1 MLKGLKGIDECS
13 KGKYSLNGER
23 NVSKSTHNLKKSH
36 GVSKTEARPEQNVL
50 KDIEK

>member
-36 GVSKTEARPEQNVL
+36 GMSKQRLGRN
-50 KDIEK
+50 KMYWKI

>member
-13 KGKYSLNGER
+13 KGKYSLNGEG

-50 KDIEK
+50 KNIE